1 VSLPPSL
8 TTTPYHI
15 GLEPVCTIARRV
27 ARLPKW
33 VIRDRVEPVAS
44 PAKSAMPPKAEVNPE
59 HSVKDRAP
67 FGQALSVPTSSVPMR
82 RL

>member
-15 GLEPVCTIARRV
+15 GLEPVCTTARRV

-44 PAKSAMPPKAEVNPE
+44 PAKSAMPPKAEVNP
-59 HSVKDRAP
+59 AP